1 MFKEI
6 NGISTMFLINN
17 SPLTKYH
24 LLIVPEVTKN
34 HPQVM
39 TEKCLELA
47 IEFMKMTDDKAIRL
61 GYNSPGALASVNH
74 LHLHM
79 LHVDRE
85 LYTEVIV
92 SFLGIPEN
100 LPQSSH
106 EFLLEHQKHR
116 RQFVQNRRPK
126 ITRQSLLHARQR
138 LKIRRPQTPPT
149 HPILL

>member
-1 MFKEI
+1 MIKDI

-24 LLIVPEVTKN
+24 LLIVPEVSKN

-39 TEKCLELA
+39 TQVCLELA
-47 IEFMKMTDDKAIRL
+47 IEIMKSTEDRSIRL

-74 LHLHM
+74 LHLHL

-92 SFLGIPEN
+92 SFN
-100 LPQSSH
+100 
-106 EFLLEHQKHR
+106 FCAD
-116 RQFVQNRRPK
+116 VQ
-126 ITRQSLLHARQR
+126 
-138 LKIRRPQTPPT
+138 
-149 HPILL
+149 